1 MNKSPSDIST
11 SKNDNPVQP
20 ILNVFPSTNGRRFSA
35 VWYKFNW
42 IEYSIT
48 EDLIYC
54 FACRHF
60 LSLTNNPGI
69 VLGKIPFVDYGLK
82 CWKDPNQT
90 LNRHS
95 RNKKHILS
103 MTRWVDY
110 HNVQQNIQQSIACSL
125 NKARQQDIYE
135 NRLHIHFL
143 LKSALFLAKQ
153 GLAFRGHNEM
163 ITSNNRGN
171 YLELLETFADDKLLV
186 RLRSRYGHYTSPSYQ
201 NDLLKVLAECTK
213 QNILNKMTV
222 LGAFAILVDETKDA
236 SKKEQLSFV
245 LRFVGKDFNVYEHA
259 LGCFHMT
266 KSTAQSLSD
275 EIIKI
280 VCENKLDINKCVAQC
295 YDGASVMSGCFT
307 GVQTRIQSIVPQ
319 AIYIHCY
326 AHRLN
331 LCLVHTL
338 SSISAINEFFQTVQ
352 GIYKFIMNS
361 QNRYELYVE
370 VQKQKKLE
378 VIHLERLV
386 ETRWAYWYKSLK
398 KINIRFKE
406 IREVLNALSSKGDE
420 KSRVMATG
428 YLEEISSQRF
438 ISILMSVE
446 SLLEIVHCASNEL
459 QNSKLLLPSAIQLIN
474 VAKQNL
480 LNMRSN
486 EVWEKLEKKIVV
498 KAKENDIE
506 VDIKKIQKRKQVLNK
521 NLQDYFVSSTVGKNI
536 SKFTSLQYFKTNI
549 YFEAIDRLVKIY
561 IDNHPFLIIIIS

>member
-1 MNKSPSDIST
+1 VNKSSIDIST
-11 SKNDNPVQP
+11 SKNDSPVQP
-20 ILNVFPSTNGRRFSA
+20 VLNVFPSTNGRRFSA
-35 VWYKFNW
+35 MWYTYNW
-42 IEYSIT
+42 IEYSIA

-60 LSLTNNPGI
+60 SSLMNNPGTI
-69 VLGKIPFVDYGLK
+69 IGKIPFVNYGLK
-82 CWKDPNQT
+82 CWKEPKQT
-90 LNRHS
+90 LNSHC
-95 RNKKHILS
+95 RNKKHLLS

-110 HNVQQNIQQSIACSL
+110 RNIQKNVQQSIACNL

-135 NRLHIHFL
+135 NRLHVHFL

-163 ITSNNRGN
+163 TSSNNKGN

-201 NDLLKVLAECTK
+201 NDLIKVLAECTK
-213 QNILNKMTV
+213 QNILNKMSL
-222 LGAFAILVDETKDA
+222 LGAFSILVDETKDA

-245 LRFVGKDFNVYEHA
+245 LRFVDKDFDVYEHA

-275 EIIKI
+275 EILKI
-280 VCENKLDINKCVAQC
+280 VSENKLDINKCVAQC

-338 SSISAINEFFQTVQ
+338 NSVSAISEFFQTVQ

-378 VIHLERLV
+378 IIHLERLV

-406 IREVLNALSSKGDE
+406 IREVLNVLSSNGDE
-420 KSRVMATG
+420 KSRVMAIG
-428 YLEEISSQRF
+428 YLKEISSQRF
-438 ISILMSVE
+438 ISILISME
-446 SLLEIVHCASNEL
+446 SILEIVHCASNEL
-459 QNSKLLLPSAIQLIN
+459 QNSKLLLPSAIHLIN
-474 VAKQNL
+474 VTKQNL

-486 EVWEKLEKKIVV
+486 GVWEKLEKKIVA

-521 NLQDYFVSSTVGKNI
+521 NLQNYFISSTVGKNI
-536 SKFTSLQYFKTNI
+536 SKFTSFQDLKTNI
-549 YFEAIDRLVKIY
+549 YFEAIDRLVKR
-561 IDNHPFLIIIIS
+561 